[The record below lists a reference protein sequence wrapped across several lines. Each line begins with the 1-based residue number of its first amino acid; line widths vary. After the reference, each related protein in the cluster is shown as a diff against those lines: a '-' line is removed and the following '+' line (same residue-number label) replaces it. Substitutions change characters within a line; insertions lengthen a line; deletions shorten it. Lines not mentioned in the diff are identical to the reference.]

1 MTPAFTDPLVLRSG
15 VELPNRVLMAPMTT
29 LNASHDGICSDEL
42 PRYYAMRSGG
52 PGAVIVECAH
62 IDPLG
67 KVFPGGIGLDNDAE
81 IPALSKVA
89 AAIQAE
95 GSKAILQIFHGGRM
109 CSPGQINGAQPVA
122 PSAVAAP
129 RPEAVVPR
137 ELSAAEVEEL
147 IEKFGATARRA
158 VEAGFDGVEI
168 HGANTYLVQQFFSP
182 HSNRRDDE
190 WGGDRAGRAR
200 FPLERQP
207 EQVTNHC

>member
-158 VEAGFDGVEI
+158 VEAGFDG
-168 HGANTYLVQQFFSP
+168 GRSTAPTPTRQQFFSP

-190 WGGDRAGRAR
+190 WGGDRADAAS
-200 FPLERQP
+200 LERQP